1 MTPPYVPLETIQLLS
16 ETSFSK
22 IKNKKII
29 WGGTLKWDTLY
40 IYKREK
46 KRRKNY
52 SSRHIVPPIIRP
64 KKRRV
69 YNKRPLIVDGISKK
83 QVIRQR

>member
-22 IKNKKII
+22 IKNKKVI

-40 IYKREK
+40 IHKI
-46 KRRKNY
+46 N
-52 SSRHIVPPIIRP
+52 IIIFTI
-64 KKRRV
+64 
-69 YNKRPLIVDGISKK
+69 NIIDTILF
-83 QVIRQR
+83 Q

>member
-1 MTPPYVPLETIQLLS
+1 MVPSYGPLETIQLLS

-40 IYKREK
+40 
-46 KRRKNY
+46 NA
-52 SSRHIVPPIIRP
+52 
-64 KKRRV
+64 
-69 YNKRPLIVDGISKK
+69 IS
-83 QVIRQR
+83 

>member
-22 IKNKKII
+22 IKNKKVI

-40 IYKREK
+40 MGNLGD
-46 KRRKNY
+46 RRKLSKIY
-52 SSRHIVPPIIRP
+52 IICQ
-64 KKRRV
+64 K
-69 YNKRPLIVDGISKK
+69 ID
-83 QVIRQR
+83 